1 MPRLTAEVLLCH
13 ALRQNRVWLFA
24 HSTDELAEVVWIHY
38 GRYLHQRL
46 SGVPTQY
53 ITRRQE
59 FYGRDFR
66 VTPAVLI
73 PRAETEHLVEAA
85 LARLNPGDGVVDIGT
100 GSGAIAVT
108 LSLESPQVI
117 VYATDLSAGALNV
130 AVGNAAN
137 LNASVRFFR
146 ADFLSALAPASV
158 DMVVSNPPYIGL
170 DEADSLACEVR
181 DHEPHLAL
189 FADSGGNAAYR
200 SIVADAARV
209 LKPGGWLLLELG
221 HRSLDFVRSGL
232 AADPRWGVPEV
243 IPDLC
248 NISRVL
254 CVRIQ

>member
-1 MPRLTAEVLLCH
+1 VPRLTAEVLLCH
-13 ALRQNRVWLFA
+13 ALRQDRAWLFA
-24 HSTDELAEVVWIHY
+24 HSTEELAEVVWIHY

-53 ITRRQE
+53 ITKRQE

-73 PRAETEHLVEAA
+73 PRPETEHLVDAA
-85 LARLNPGDGVVDIGT
+85 LARLKPGDCVVDIGT
-100 GSGAIAVT
+100 GSGAIAVS
-108 LSLESPQVI
+108 LALESQQST
-117 VYATDLSAGALNV
+117 VYATDLSAEALRV
-130 AVGNAAN
+130 AAHNAAN
-137 LNASVRFFR
+137 LNASVRFLQ

-170 DEADSLACEVR
+170 DEADSLAREVR

-189 FADSGGNAAYR
+189 FADSGGNAAYQ

-221 HRSLDFVRSGL
+221 HRSLDFVQSRL
-232 AADPRWGVPEV
+232 AADPHWSFPEV
-243 IPDLC
+243 IPDLG

-254 CVRIQ
+254 CVRI